1 MHYWNLAA
9 LPQCSEIFMHTCQNK
24 EVFSLFPVGWEF
36 CFIFY
41 MNSVEYSYMFFCIWK
56 KDNPIPSS
64 SPSCPYENN
73 IGWFSNV
80 SLLVHFWNKIT
91 LVKIHFICILLDLLN
106 QNFLKIFCIY
116 VHGKGWFTTSL
127 PGFGIEV
134 TLVSLKKKCSLC
146 FYS

>member
-91 LVKIHFICILLDLLN
+91 LVWRYILYV
-106 QNFLKIFCIY
+106 FCWTYWTKIFFKFSAFMSM
-116 VHGKGWFTTSL
+116 GKVGL
-127 PGFGIEV
+127 QHPYGI
-134 TLVSLKKKCSLC
+134 LGSRLH
-146 FYS
+146 